1 MRRGQTPVSRTIDLA
16 RLGAGAA
23 PSPAPE
29 TAAARLAE
37 AVAAAGLVCFPTDTV
52 YGIGGVA
59 TAATAAAIARVKGR
73 RADKPLQLVYPT
85 LEMLLDRVA
94 LAPAV
99 SAAAR
104 RLLPGPF
111 TLVVPYPDGLAFP
124 PPGLVDRP
132 PDAPAAAAAHEH
144 QGAAPLAVKTL
155 GVRVPDWPRAAR
167 ALAGL
172 PFPLLASS
180 ANLSGR
186 GDPAALSRV
195 DPAVRAACDLLL
207 DAGPISGVSS
217 TVLDLSGL
225 PAGRGF
231 RVLRAGASGA
241 AEIAAIL
248 ASQEDRLH

>member
-23 PSPAPE
+23 ASPAPE
-29 TAAARLAE
+29 AAAACLAE

-59 TAATAAAIARVKGR
+59 TAATAAAIARAKGR

-132 PDAPAAAAAHEH
+132 PDAPAAAAHEH
-144 QGAAPLAVKTL
+144 QGAAPLAAKSL

-180 ANLSGR
+180 AHLSGR